1 MSSINCFVQLSLF
14 HETYCVSLSTS
25 KRVIIRVL
33 RIMQVVI
40 DSTNNIDY
48 DTFCNMTIK
57 VVGYS

>member
-14 HETYCVSLSTS
+14 HETYFVSVSTS
-25 KRVIIRVL
+25 KRVTLRVL